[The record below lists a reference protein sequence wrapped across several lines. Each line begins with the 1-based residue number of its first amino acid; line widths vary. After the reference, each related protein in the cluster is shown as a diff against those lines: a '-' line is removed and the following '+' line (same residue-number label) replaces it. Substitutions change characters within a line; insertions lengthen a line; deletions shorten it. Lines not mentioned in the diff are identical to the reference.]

1 MEALRSVELTGTN
14 SPCALYLN
22 LNFLPPFQYIYSPKF
37 LGGHREEG
45 TPDPIP
51 NSEVKLFIADDTAYL
66 HVGK

>member
-22 LNFLPPFQYIYSPKF
+22 L

-45 TPDPIP
+45 TPDLIP